1 MAKTVSLRE
10 FGRRYGVSG
19 EAVRKAIASG
29 RLLRAVFY
37 DEKGRP
43 SVDPAIATQEWAEL
57 TSPSIGGKRT
67 PVFRHVEPEQPPPV
81 QEIVVP
87 PEPPKPRGRPPK
99 PRPPKPEKPAPE
111 QPAIEQPAAEPPAP
125 QDDIPRQ
132 TPGGAA
138 ATFAQSRAIK
148 EAYLARLAKLEFEEK
163 SGVLVKADA
172 VKNEAFKVARL
183 VRDAMLNIPDRV
195 SSELAA
201 DSDQFVIHRK
211 LTLEIRRALE
221 GLGGDNA

>member
-1 MAKTVSLRE
+1 MR
-10 FGRRYGVSG
+10 GVSG
-19 EAVRKAIASG
+19 EAVRKAVSSG
-29 RLLRAVFY
+29 RLSRSVVY
-37 DEKGRP
+37 DAKGRP
-43 SVDPAIATQEWAEL
+43 SIDPDLAAGEWEAATHP
-57 TSPSIGGKRT
+57 THGGKRAEPAAPPRPT
-67 PVFRHVEPEQPPPV
+67 PVAA
-81 QEIVVP
+81 
-87 PEPPKPRGRPPK
+87 
-99 PRPPKPEKPAPE
+99 PA
-111 QPAIEQPAAEPPAP
+111 PAP
-125 QDDIPRQ
+125 QEDEPRP
-132 TPGGAA
+132 TPSGAA

-201 DSDQFVIHRK
+201 DADPFVVHRK
-211 LTLEIRRALE
+211 LTLEIRKALE

>member
-10 FGRRYGVSG
+10 FGRQSGVSG

-29 RLLRAVFY
+29 RLSRSVVY
-37 DEKGRP
+37 DAKGRP
-43 SVDPAIATQEWAEL
+43 TVDPALAASEWESQ
-57 TSPSIGGKRT
+57 THPTKGGKRGQAD
-67 PVFRHVEPEQPPPV
+67 EAPPPV
-81 QEIVVP
+81 TP
-87 PEPPKPRGRPPK
+87 TDD
-99 PRPPKPEKPAPE
+99 PRP
-111 QPAIEQPAAEPPAP
+111 
-125 QDDIPRQ
+125 

-163 SGVLVKADA
+163 SAALVKADM

-201 DSDQFVIHRK
+201 DTEPFVIHRK
-211 LTLEIRRALE
+211 LTLEIRKALE

>member
-1 MAKTVSLRE
+1 MR
-10 FGRRYGVSG
+10 GVSG
-19 EAVRKAIASG
+19 EAVRKAVASG
-29 RLLRAVFY
+29 RLTKSVVY
-37 DEKGRP
+37 DAKGRP
-43 SVDPAIATQEWAEL
+43 SIDPDLAAGEWEAG
-57 TSPSIGGKRT
+57 THPTHGGKRT
-67 PVFRHVEPEQPPPV
+67 EPAASPQPAPVAA
-81 QEIVVP
+81 
-87 PEPPKPRGRPPK
+87 
-99 PRPPKPEKPAPE
+99 PRPQAAPALA
-111 QPAIEQPAAEPPAP
+111 PADDEPRP
-125 QDDIPRQ
+125 

-201 DSDQFVIHRK
+201 DTEPFVVHRK
-211 LTLEIRRALE
+211 LTLEIRKALE

>member
-1 MAKTVSLRE
+1 MPPTVSLRE
-10 FGRRYGVSG
+10 FGRQHGVSG

-29 RLLRAVFY
+29 RLSRSVVY
-37 DEKGRP
+37 DAKGRP
-43 SVDPAIATQEWAEL
+43 TVDPAIAASEWAAQ
-57 TSPSIGGKRT
+57 THPTRGGKR
-67 PVFRHVEPEQPPPV
+67 VAAIEEPIESPIAQDDT
-81 QEIVVP
+81 
-87 PEPPKPRGRPPK
+87 
-99 PRPPKPEKPAPE
+99 PRPSPS
-111 QPAIEQPAAEPPAP
+111 
-125 QDDIPRQ
+125 
-132 TPGGAA
+132 GAA

-201 DSDQFVIHRK
+201 DTEAFVVHRK
-211 LTLEIRRALE
+211 LTLEIRKALE

>member
-1 MAKTVSLRE
+1 MATVSLRE
-10 FGRRYGVSG
+10 FGRMRGVSG

-29 RLLRAVFY
+29 RLQRSVVY
-37 DEKGRP
+37 DEKKRP
-43 SVDPAIATQEWAEL
+43 SIDPEIAEQEWAAATHPTHGGKRGEAATVKESLQVDPADDT
-57 TSPSIGGKRT
+57 
-67 PVFRHVEPEQPPPV
+67 
-81 QEIVVP
+81 
-87 PEPPKPRGRPPK
+87 
-99 PRPPKPEKPAPE
+99 PRP
-111 QPAIEQPAAEPPAP
+111 
-125 QDDIPRQ
+125 

-163 SGVLVKADA
+163 SAALVKADV

-195 SSELAA
+195 SAELAA
-201 DSDQFVIHRK
+201 DSDAFVIHRK
-211 LTLEIRRALE
+211 LTLEIRKALE

>member
-1 MAKTVSLRE
+1 MATISLRE
-10 FGRRYGVSG
+10 FGRLRGVSG

-29 RLLRAVFY
+29 RLSRSVTY
-37 DEKGRP
+37 DDKGRP
-43 SVDPAIATQEWAEL
+43 SVDPVLAASEWDMQ
-57 TSPSIGGKRT
+57 THPTHGGKRG
-67 PVFRHVEPEQPPPV
+67 PDAPPP
-81 QEIVVP
+81 EMAD
-87 PEPPKPRGRPPK
+87 E
-99 PRPPKPEKPAPE
+99 PRPTAS
-111 QPAIEQPAAEPPAP
+111 
-125 QDDIPRQ
+125 
-132 TPGGAA
+132 GAA

-201 DSDQFVIHRK
+201 DTDAFVVHRK
-211 LTLEIRRALE
+211 LTLEIRKALE